1 MTEPPWVPG
10 PNQKPPP
17 FPEFVPPVRKVKY
30 IPWKI
35 KISLFFVLVISIYLV
50 VGLAIH

>member
-17 FPEFVPPVRKVKY
+17 LPEFAPPPTTKKFV
-30 IPWKI
+30 PWKFKVYAI
-35 KISLFFVLVISIYLV
+35 IVVILGLYLLI
-50 VGLAIH
+50 GLLK